1 MQIKYKGEHIQKS
14 PFATKIYD
22 IRKIKVKDVP
32 SEICLGKPVT
42 FLGKSVK
49 NFFNLSNNALF
60 SRSN

>member
-14 PFATKIYD
+14 PFTTKIYD

-42 FLGKSVK
+42 FLGKLVCIK
-49 NFFNLSNNALF
+49 IINLSNNTF
-60 SRSN
+60 F